1 MGGDRGHHVPGALQ
15 RLAAAGDEG
24 HQADF
29 GLNVI
34 LIINEPTAVIAY
46 GHDKGSHGAYKIMI
60 VDMGG
65 TFDVSLLTIDDGVFE
80 VKATTGDTHLGME
93 ECDSLIVTYFINE
106 VERMYKKDKWERVCS
121 LLSVH
126 NMRAREVEHLVK
138 RELVDAC

>member
-1 MGGDRGHHVPGALQ
+1 MPGVLQ

-34 LIINEPTAVIAY
+34 LIINELTAVIAY
-46 GHDKGSHGAYKIMI
+46 GHDKGSHGVHKILI

-80 VKATTGDTHLGME
+80 VKATSGDTHFGKE
-93 ECDSLIVTYFINE
+93 ECDSRMVTYFINE
-106 VERMYKKDKWERVCS
+106 VEWMYKKDKWERACS

-126 NMRAREVEHLVK
+126 NMRAREVERLVK
-138 RELVDAC
+138 RELVDAG